1 MLATVQSAS
10 VIGIEAHPVSVE
22 VDIGTGLPRFLL
34 VGLPD
39 TSVKES
45 RDRVDA
51 AIRNSGLE
59 FPQHRIVI
67 NLAPADL
74 RKAGTAFDLPIALGI
89 LAASGLLPLEALQ
102 RIRVVGELSLDGHIL
117 PARGIL
123 PVAVL
128 ARTLGDTALLVP
140 VANAAEAAVVEGVRL
155 LPVHTL
161 ADAVARLQQ
170 PLHDWPPPPP
180 AVVRPDRSDEV
191 DLSEVRGQA
200 FARRALEVAAA
211 GGHNLLMTG
220 PPGAGKTM
228 LARRLPTLLPP
239 LSFDE
244 ALEVTTLHS
253 VAGQLGTSS
262 GLLTHRPFRAPHHT
276 VSEAALIG
284 GGSQPRPGEVSLAHR
299 GVLFL
304 DEMPE
309 FERRVLDALRQP
321 LEEGRICLAR
331 AARTVTF
338 PAHVML
344 VGAMNPCPCGYAGSQ
359 VRACRCTPTMVSRYR
374 GRLSGPLRD
383 RMDLTVDVAPV
394 SPADLNDAEGEAES
408 SATVRQRVMASRE
421 RQWHRQRQ
429 VNARLSARHLTRLGQ
444 VSPEAR
450 QFLERSATALHLS
463 ARAFHRVLRVARTV
477 ADLAASPGVEPPH
490 VAEALQY
497 RLAD

>member
-1 MLATVQSAS
+1 MLATIQSAT

-51 AIRNSGLE
+51 AIRNSALD

-67 NLAPADL
+67 NLAPADV

-89 LAASGLLPLEALQ
+89 LAASGVIPSESLQ
-102 RIRVVGELSLDGHIL
+102 GIRVVGELSLDGHIL

-123 PVAVL
+123 PVAIL
-128 ARTLGDTALLVP
+128 ARASGDTALLLP
-140 VANAAEAAVVEGVRL
+140 GDNLAEAAVVEGVRL
-155 LPVHTL
+155 LPVQSL
-161 ADAVARLQQ
+161 AEAVTRLQQ
-170 PLHDWPPPPP
+170 PSHAWPAPPDVP
-180 AVVRPDRSDEV
+180 ARTTPAEDV

-220 PPGAGKTM
+220 PPGSGKTM

-253 VAGQLGTSS
+253 VAGHLGARG
-262 GLLTHRPFRAPHHT
+262 GLLTARPFRAPHHT

-284 GGSQPRPGEVSLAHR
+284 GGSSPRPGEVSLAHH

-309 FERRVLDALRQP
+309 FERRVLDSLRQP
-321 LEEGRICLAR
+321 IEEGRICLAR
-331 AARTVTF
+331 AARSVTF
-338 PAHVML
+338 PADVML

-359 VRACRCTPTMVSRYR
+359 TRACRCTPLMVSRYR
-374 GRLSGPLRD
+374 GRVSGPLRD
-383 RMDLTVDVAPV
+383 RMDLTVEVAPV
-394 SPADLNDAEGEAES
+394 SPADLTESTDEAET
-408 SATVRQRVMASRE
+408 SAAVRARVVASRD
-421 RQWHRQRQ
+421 RQWRRQQ
-429 VNARLSARHLTRLGQ
+429 AVNARLSARQLARVGH
-444 VSPEAR
+444 VSPDAR

-463 ARAFHRVLRVARTV
+463 ARSYHRVMRVARTI
-477 ADLAASPGVEPPH
+477 ADLADSTGVTPAH

-497 RLAD
+497 RLD

>member
-1 MLATVQSAS
+1 MLATVQSAT

-51 AIRNSGLE
+51 AIRNSALE

-67 NLAPADL
+67 NLAPADV

-89 LAASGLLPLEALQ
+89 LAASGLVSPESLA

-128 ARTLGDTALLVP
+128 ARASGDAALLLP
-140 VANAAEAAVVEGVRL
+140 SDNAAEASVVDGVRL
-155 LPVHTL
+155 LPVQTL

-170 PLHDWPPPPP
+170 PAHEWPAPPSPP
-180 AVVRPDRSDEV
+180 ARTVSTDEV

-220 PPGAGKTM
+220 PPGSGKTM
-228 LARRLPTLLPP
+228 LARRLSTLLPP

-253 VAGQLGTSS
+253 VAGQLAAQG
-262 GLLTHRPFRAPHHT
+262 GLLSARPFRAPHHT

-284 GGSQPRPGEVSLAHR
+284 GGSLPRPGEVSLAHH

-321 LEEGRICLAR
+321 IEEGRICLAR

-338 PAHVML
+338 PAQVML

-359 VRACRCTPTMVSRYR
+359 ARACRCTPTMVSRYR
-374 GRLSGPLRD
+374 GRVSGPLRD
-383 RMDLTVDVAPV
+383 RMDLTVEVAPV
-394 SPADLNDAEGEAES
+394 TPSDLNDAAGEPEN
-408 SATVRQRVMASRE
+408 SATVRQRVVASRE
-421 RQWHRQRQ
+421 RQWHRQRLL
-429 VNARLSARHLTRLGQ
+429 NARLSARQLTRHGA
-444 VSPEAR
+444 VSSDAR
-450 QFLERSATALHLS
+450 HFLERSATTLHLS
-463 ARAFHRVLRVARTV
+463 ARAFHRVMRVARTI
-477 ADLAASPGVEPPH
+477 ADLAGSPGVTPAH

-497 RLAD
+497 RMVD

>member
-1 MLATVQSAS
+1 MLATIQSAT

-51 AIRNSGLE
+51 AIRNSALD

-67 NLAPADL
+67 NLAPADV

-89 LAASGLLPLEALQ
+89 LAASGVIPSESLQ
-102 RIRVVGELSLDGHIL
+102 GIRVVGELSLDGHIL
-117 PARGIL
+117 PARGTL
-123 PVAVL
+123 PVAIL
-128 ARTLGDTALLVP
+128 ARASGDTALLLP
-140 VANAAEAAVVEGVRL
+140 GDNLAEAAVVEGVRL

-161 ADAVARLQQ
+161 AEAVTRLQQ
-170 PLHDWPPPPP
+170 PSHAWPAPSDIP
-180 AVVRPDRSDEV
+180 ARTTPAEDV

-220 PPGAGKTM
+220 PPGSGKTM

-253 VAGQLGTSS
+253 VAGHLGARG
-262 GLLTHRPFRAPHHT
+262 GLLTARPFRAPHHT

-284 GGSQPRPGEVSLAHR
+284 GGSSPRPGEVSLAHH

-309 FERRVLDALRQP
+309 FERRVLDSLRQP
-321 LEEGRICLAR
+321 IEEGRICLAR
-331 AARTVTF
+331 AARSVTF
-338 PAHVML
+338 PADVML

-359 VRACRCTPTMVSRYR
+359 TRACRCTPLMVSRYR
-374 GRLSGPLRD
+374 GRVSGPLRD
-383 RMDLTVDVAPV
+383 RMDLTVEVAPV
-394 SPADLNDAEGEAES
+394 SPADLNDSTDEAET
-408 SATVRQRVMASRE
+408 SAAVRARVVASRD
-421 RQWHRQRQ
+421 RQWRRQQ
-429 VNARLSARHLTRLGQ
+429 AVNARLSARQLARVGHL
-444 VSPEAR
+444 SHDAR

-463 ARAFHRVLRVARTV
+463 ARSYHRVMRVARTI
-477 ADLAASPGVEPPH
+477 ADLADSTGVTPAH

-497 RLAD
+497 RLD